1 MNQAGDKVG
10 DHIDAVW
17 PKKTSD
23 GKRHY
28 FPCVITQF
36 RGQHAQLEV
45 CVRWDDPGTFK
56 ATRWLSLDQIRDHNP
71 GNTLYVR

>member
-1 MNQAGDKVG
+1 
-10 DHIDAVW
+10 
-17 PKKTSD
+17 
-23 GKRHY
+23 
-28 FPCVITQF
+28 
-36 RGQHAQLEV
+36 V